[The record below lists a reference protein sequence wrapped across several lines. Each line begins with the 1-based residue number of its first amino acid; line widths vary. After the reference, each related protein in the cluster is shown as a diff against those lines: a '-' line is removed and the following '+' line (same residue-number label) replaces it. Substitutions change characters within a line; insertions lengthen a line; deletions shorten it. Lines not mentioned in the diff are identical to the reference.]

1 MNYLMMI
8 TSDYVHNSERNAT
21 MRREI
26 PKWIDEGDARG
37 RKFGFPLKHPN
48 EGVSVQVRDGA
59 TLVTDGPFVE
69 TKEFLGGFDVIDCAN
84 LDEAIELA
92 AKHPSS
98 WYHTIEVRPFFEA
111 GPELPSKVDPPA
123 AGRQRYLLLIYV
135 DGVPEP
141 NGEDAEIMR
150 EGLAWGEAVTASG
163 HQVFGHALHGLD
175 TATSVRVRNGETVLT
190 DGPFVETKE
199 FIAGFD
205 ILDCTS
211 LEEATAL
218 AAKHPI
224 ARYHHI
230 EVRPFESE
238 DAEPDSSGR

>member
-1 MNYLMMI
+1 MNYLLMI
-8 TSDYVHNSERNAT
+8 ASDYVSSSEKRAT
-21 MRREI
+21 MVREI
-26 PKWIDEGDARG
+26 PGWVDDADARG
-37 RKFGFPLKHPN
+37 RKFGFPLDHPDK
-48 EGVSVQVRDGA
+48 GVTVQVRDGA

-69 TKEFLGGFDVIDCAN
+69 TKEVLGGFDVVDCAD
-84 LDEAIELA
+84 LDEALELA
-92 AKHPSS
+92 AKHPMS
-98 WYHTIEVRPFFEA
+98 WYNTIEVRPFFEA
-111 GPELPSKVDPPA
+111 GPDLPSKIDPPA
-123 AGRQRYLLLIYV
+123 PGRQRYLLLIYV

-141 NGEDAEIMR
+141 NGEDAQIIS
-150 EGLAWGEAVTASG
+150 EGQAWGEAVAASG

-205 ILDCTS
+205 ILDCVS

-238 DAEPDSSGR
+238 DGESD

>member
-1 MNYLMMI
+1 MNYLLMI
-8 TSDYVHNSERNAT
+8 ASDYVSTGEKRAT
-21 MRREI
+21 MQREI
-26 PKWIDEGDARG
+26 PSWIDAADARG
-37 RKFGFPLKHPN
+37 RKFGFPLEHPDK
-48 EGVSVQVRDGA
+48 GVTVQVRDGA
-59 TLVTDGPFVE
+59 TIVTDGPFVE

-84 LDEAIELA
+84 LDEALELA
-92 AKHPSS
+92 AKHPMS
-98 WYHTIEVRPFFEA
+98 WYNTIEVRPFFEA
-111 GPELPSKVDPPA
+111 GPDLPGKVDPPA
-123 AGRQRYLLLIYV
+123 AGLQRYLLLIYV

-141 NGEDAEIMR
+141 NGEDEQIMR
-150 EGLAWGEAVTASG
+150 EGKAWAEAAAASG

-205 ILDCTS
+205 ILDCES
-211 LEEATAL
+211 IEEATAL

-230 EVRPFESE
+230 EVRPFESMDGE
-238 DAEPDSSGR
+238 SD